1 MQVTPSKDV
10 QDGDE
15 PPSVPQVAALAIVA
29 VERTDHVGRSV
40 HAPKRS
46 GRPARGPYNPQV
58 PRETTGTTKL
68 IAENR
73 RSRHDYELLERL
85 EAGIV
90 LSGTEVKALR
100 AGHAQLGQAFADVRN
115 GEMWLIGA
123 SISEYA
129 QGNISNHITDRDRK
143 LLLKRNEIDSL
154 YAKVREKGLTL
165 VPTKLY
171 FKDGKV
177 KVEIAL
183 GRGKDKGDKRRSIAD
198 RDAKRQM
205 DRELKARR

>member
-1 MQVTPSKDV
+1 
-10 QDGDE
+10 
-15 PPSVPQVAALAIVA
+15 
-29 VERTDHVGRSV
+29 
-40 HAPKRS
+40 
-46 GRPARGPYNPQV
+46 V
-58 PRETTGTTKL
+58 PRQTTGTTKL

-73 RSRHDYELLERL
+73 RSRHDYELLERV

-100 AGHAQLGQAFADVRN
+100 EGHAQIGQAFADVRN

-129 QGNISNHITDRDRK
+129 QGNVSNHITDRDRK
-143 LLLKRNEIDSL
+143 LLLKRNEIDTL

-165 VPTKLY
+165 VPTKIY

-177 KVEIAL
+177 KVEVAL
-183 GRGKDKGDKRRSIAD
+183 GRGKDKGDKRRAIAD

-205 DRELKARR
+205 DRELKARRS

>member
-1 MQVTPSKDV
+1 MTKD
-10 QDGDE
+10 
-15 PPSVPQVAALAIVA
+15 
-29 VERTDHVGRSV
+29 
-40 HAPKRS
+40 
-46 GRPARGPYNPQV
+46 
-58 PRETTGTTKL
+58 TGTKL

-100 AGHAQLGQAFADVRN
+100 EGNAQIGQAFADVRN

-129 QGNISNHITDRDRK
+129 QGNVSNHITDRDRK
-143 LLLKRNEIDSL
+143 LLLKRSEIDSL

-165 VPTKLY
+165 VPTKIY

-177 KVEIAL
+177 KVELALARGKQAHDKRQDMARRDAQREVTREL
-183 GRGKDKGDKRRSIAD
+183 GRRAKGMS
-198 RDAKRQM
+198 
-205 DRELKARR
+205 

>member
-1 MQVTPSKDV
+1 M
-10 QDGDE
+10 G
-15 PPSVPQVAALAIVA
+15 PSVAA
-29 VERTDHVGRSV
+29 
-40 HAPKRS
+40 APS
-46 GRPARGPYNPQV
+46 RGPYNPQV

-73 RSRHDYELLERL
+73 RSRHDYELLERV

-143 LLLKRNEIDSL
+143 LLLKRSEIDSL

-177 KVEIAL
+177 KVEVAL
-183 GRGKDKGDKRRSIAD
+183 GRGKDKGDKRRTIAD

-205 DRELKARR
+205 ERALKARR

>member
-1 MQVTPSKDV
+1 MASTVVVDMR
-10 QDGDE
+10 
-15 PPSVPQVAALAIVA
+15 LRA
-29 VERTDHVGRSV
+29 VEQVHHVCGCV
-40 HAPKRS
+40 HVQRAYPVCAATVFTLLPVAK
-46 GRPARGPYNPQV
+46 Q
-58 PRETTGTTKL
+58 TGIKL

-73 RSRHDYELLERL
+73 RSRHDYELLERV

-90 LSGTEVKALR
+90 LMGTEVKSLR
-100 AGHAQLGQAFADVRN
+100 AGHVQLGAAFADIRD
-115 GEMWLIGA
+115 GEMWLVGA
-123 SISEYA
+123 SIAEYA
-129 QGNISNHITDRDRK
+129 HGNSANHESSRDRK

-177 KVEIAL
+177 KIEVAL
-183 GRGKDKGDKRRSIAD
+183 GRGKDKGDKRRTIAD

-205 DRELKARR
+205 ERALKSRR

>member
-1 MQVTPSKDV
+1 M
-10 QDGDE
+10 
-15 PPSVPQVAALAIVA
+15 
-29 VERTDHVGRSV
+29 
-40 HAPKRS
+40 
-46 GRPARGPYNPQV
+46 
-58 PRETTGTTKL
+58 
-68 IAENR
+68 
-73 RSRHDYELLERL
+73 
-85 EAGIV
+85 
-90 LSGTEVKALR
+90 KALR
-100 AGHAQLGQAFADVRN
+100 AGHVQLGQAFADVRG

-129 QGNISNHITDRDRK
+129 QGNISNHVTDRDRK
-143 LLLKRNEIDSL
+143 LLLKRSEIDSL

-177 KVEIAL
+177 KLEVAL

-205 DRELKARR
+205 ERELQGCQALAQSGPDSASRSTTSPGSQLCSRGAR

>member
-1 MQVTPSKDV
+1 MNLGVRG
-10 QDGDE
+10 DGGV
-15 PPSVPQVAALAIVA
+15 S
-29 VERTDHVGRSV
+29 TDQRRSRVVGTSLPTS
-40 HAPKRS
+40 H
-46 GRPARGPYNPQV
+46 PYNPGVAKQ
-58 PRETTGTTKL
+58 TGTKL
-68 IAENR
+68 ITENR
-73 RSRHDYELLERL
+73 RSRHDYELLERV

-100 AGHAQLGQAFADVRN
+100 AGHVQLGQAFADVRN

-171 FKDGKV
+171 FKDGRV
-177 KVEIAL
+177 KVEVAL
-183 GRGKDKGDKRRSIAD
+183 GRGKDKGDKRRTIAD

-205 DRELKARR
+205 ERELKSRR

>member
-1 MQVTPSKDV
+1 MAKD
-10 QDGDE
+10 
-15 PPSVPQVAALAIVA
+15 
-29 VERTDHVGRSV
+29 
-40 HAPKRS
+40 
-46 GRPARGPYNPQV
+46 
-58 PRETTGTTKL
+58 TGTKL

-73 RSRHDYELLERL
+73 RSRHDYELLERV

-100 AGHAQLGQAFADVRN
+100 EGHAQIGQAFADVRN

-143 LLLKRNEIDSL
+143 LLLKRSEIDSL

-177 KVEIAL
+177 KVEVAL
-183 GRGKDKGDKRRSIAD
+183 GFAYGVALHNWALIIPNTIAFIVGATTIAVARHYRRD
-198 RDAKRQM
+198 VP
-205 DRELKARR
+205 

>member
-1 MQVTPSKDV
+1 
-10 QDGDE
+10 
-15 PPSVPQVAALAIVA
+15 VA
-29 VERTDHVGRSV
+29 RD
-40 HAPKRS
+40 
-46 GRPARGPYNPQV
+46 
-58 PRETTGTTKL
+58 TGTKL

-73 RSRHDYELLERL
+73 RSRHDYELLERV

-100 AGHAQLGQAFADVRN
+100 EGHAQIGQAFADVRN

-143 LLLKRNEIDSL
+143 LLLKRSEIDSL

-177 KVEIAL
+177 KVEAVCAWAGTFAETPDGLIPWGDRPAEIK
-183 GRGKDKGDKRRSIAD
+183 RGVVARIPA
-198 RDAKRQM
+198 AFVHL
-205 DRELKARR
+205 REAAE